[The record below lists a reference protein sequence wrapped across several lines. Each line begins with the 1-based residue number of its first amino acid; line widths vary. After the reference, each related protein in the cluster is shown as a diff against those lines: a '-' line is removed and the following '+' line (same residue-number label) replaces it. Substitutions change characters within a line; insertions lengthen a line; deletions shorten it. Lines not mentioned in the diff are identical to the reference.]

1 MEPEKM
7 KRYLKIIGIASVAGI
22 AGLAVLV
29 FAAEKYTSRPDF
41 CGMRCHTMKSPHLT
55 WLKDKHKT
63 GTHSK
68 IKIDVLCIDCHFA
81 PGEHPT
87 PRAKF
92 KGLGQLFS
100 YLATKEKEVRKRA
113 VVKDAA
119 CTTSEC
125 HPTDKLFPKKIDYK
139 KAYKTEYQG
148 TLLPFTH
155 KTHSE
160 KSVDGQKLHCS
171 SCHIHSTAGR
181 HFEVPKNLCFLC
193 HFRKSEDNKG
203 RAKCSICHEMSNKPL
218 GAKKDGQDPGDKPAK
233 PITHQSLERS
243 KISCSSCH
251 FELIRGNV
259 DVKKESCSDCHHD
272 PTPEF
277 MKKAEDRKVMHDTHV
292 TKQTARCGNC
302 HQPIEHS
309 EFSYFEAGVRNCSA
323 CHPEPHIYQ
332 KMLLAGE
339 GGNGIGKFP
348 IAHDP
353 MRANCLSCHT
363 KDGHDEKGR
372 KVRRAEGKACVEC
385 HGDKDKENISKQW
398 KADVAEEL
406 KTARGLEKE
415 VVAAIEEAKGNVA
428 EANMRKMQGLLKNAQ
443 VNLKIVDAGGGV
455 HNKKFAML
463 LIDSAVQN
471 FEDVLKGLE
480 AVKKSTHQ

>member
-1 MEPEKM
+1 MEPEEM
-7 KRYLKIIGIASVAGI
+7 KRYLKIIGIASVVGI

-29 FAAEKYTSRPDF
+29 YAAEKYTSRPDF
-41 CGMRCHTMKSPHLT
+41 CGLRCHTMKTPYQT
-55 WLKDKHKT
+55 WVKDKHKT

-68 IKIDVLCIDCHFA
+68 IKNDVACIDCHFA
-81 PGEHPT
+81 PGEKPT

-113 VVKDAA
+113 VVKDSA

-125 HPTDKLFPKKIDYK
+125 HPKDKLFPKKIDYK
-139 KAYKTEYQG
+139 KAYKTEYEG
-148 TLLPFTH
+148 NLLPFTH

-181 HFEVPKNLCFLC
+181 HFEVPKELCFLC

-203 RAKCSICHEMSNKPL
+203 RAKCSICHEVSKKPL
-218 GAKKDGQDPGDKPAK
+218 QAKKPEENPDEKPSK

-243 KISCSSCH
+243 KVPCSSCH
-251 FELIRGNV
+251 FELVRGNV
-259 DVKKESCSDCHHD
+259 DVKKESCFDCHHD
-272 PTPEF
+272 PTPELL
-277 MKKAEDRKVMHDTHV
+277 KKADDRKVMHDTHV
-292 TKQTARCGNC
+292 TKQTARCVNC
-302 HQPIEHS
+302 HQPIEHK
-309 EFSYFEAGVRNCSA
+309 EFSYLDTSIRNCSV

-332 KMLLAGE
+332 KMLLMGV
-339 GGNGIGKFP
+339 GGKGTAKFP

-363 KDGHDEKGR
+363 KDGFDEKGR
-372 KVRRAEGKACVEC
+372 KVRRAEGKACVGC
-385 HGDKDKENISKQW
+385 HDEKEKEKVAQQW
-398 KADVAEEL
+398 KADVAEDL
-406 KTARGLEKE
+406 KAARALEKD
-415 VVAAIEEAKGNVA
+415 VVAAIEEAKGTVA
-428 EANMRKMQGLLKNAQ
+428 AANIRKMQALLKDAQ
-443 VNLKIVDAGGGV
+443 GNLKIVDAGGGV

-463 LIDSAVQN
+463 LIDTAVKN
-471 FEDVLKGLE
+471 FEDVLKGLD
-480 AVKKSTHQ
+480 AAKKSANQ

>member
-1 MEPEKM
+1 M

-29 FAAEKYTSRPDF
+29 YAAEKYTSRAEF
-41 CGMRCHTMKSPHLT
+41 CGTRCHTMKNPYQA
-55 WLKDKHKT
+55 WVKDKHKT
-63 GTHSK
+63 GPHSK
-68 IKIDVLCIDCHFA
+68 IKDDVACVDCHYA
-81 PGEHPT
+81 PGENST
-87 PRAKF
+87 LRAKF

-119 CTTSEC
+119 CTTPEC
-125 HPTDKLFPKKIDYK
+125 HPKDKLFPKKIEYK
-139 KAYKTEYQG
+139 KAYKTEYKG
-148 TLLPFTH
+148 KLLPFTH

-160 KSVDGQKLHCS
+160 KSVEGQKLHCS

-181 HFEVPKNLCFLC
+181 HFEVPKDLCFLC

-203 RAKCSICHEMSNKPL
+203 RAKCSICHEVSNKPL
-218 GAKKDGQDPGDKPAK
+218 EAKKDGQDPDEKPAK
-233 PITHQSLERS
+233 PITHQSIEKS
-243 KISCSSCH
+243 KVPCSSCH

-259 DVKKESCSDCHHD
+259 DVKKESCLDCHHD
-272 PTPEF
+272 PTPEL
-277 MKKAEDRKVMHDTHV
+277 MKKSEDRKAMHDAHV
-292 TKQTARCGNC
+292 TKQTARCLNC
-302 HQPIEHS
+302 HQPIEHK
-309 EFSYFEAGVRNCSA
+309 EFSYLDTAIRNCST

-339 GGNGIGKFP
+339 GGPGIAKFP

-353 MRANCLSCHT
+353 MRTNCQSCHT

-385 HGDKDKENISKQW
+385 HGDKDKEKIAKQW
-398 KADVAEEL
+398 KADVAEDM
-406 KTARGLEKE
+406 KTARDLEKN
-415 VVAAIEEAKGNVA
+415 VVAAIEEAKGKVSETDIA
-428 EANMRKMQGLLKNAQ
+428 KMRALLKDAR

-455 HNKKFAML
+455 HNKKFSML
-463 LIDSAVQN
+463 LIDTAVKN

-480 AVKKSTHQ
+480 TAKKGTHQ